1 MKSKILNSIKSGV
14 GSYILL
20 ILINYII
27 YLLSGWSIMDEM
39 IPGFNKDFFAVSDFY
54 YYNIIKENINKSLL
68 YIN

>member
-39 IPGFNKDFFAVSDFY
+39 IPGFNKHFFAVSIFLFLILFVSDYFFY
-54 YYNIIKENINKSLL
+54 KGKY
-68 YIN
+68 

>member
-39 IPGFNKDFFAVSDFY
+39 IPGFNKDFFAVSIFLFLILFVSDYFFY
-54 YYNIIKENINKSLL
+54 KGKY
-68 YIN
+68 